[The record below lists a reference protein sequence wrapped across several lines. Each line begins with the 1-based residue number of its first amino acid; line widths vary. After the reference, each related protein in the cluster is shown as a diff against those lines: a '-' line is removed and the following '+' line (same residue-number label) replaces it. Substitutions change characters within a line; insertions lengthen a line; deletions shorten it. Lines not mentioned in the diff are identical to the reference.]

1 MIAAASY
8 QDIKTRSIRV
18 RVDLNTY
25 ERIRAAARNAGFQTI
40 SSYIRWLA
48 LNRSLLFEQQ
58 LNAMYSV
65 IVKGKDLK
73 EAT

>member
-1 MIAAASY
+1 MNGY
-8 QDIKTRSIRV
+8 QDIKTRSIRI

-25 ERIRAAARNAGFQTI
+25 ERIKAAARNAGFQTI

-58 LNAMYSV
+58 LNALYSA
-65 IVKGKDLK
+65 IVVGKK
-73 EAT
+73 VE